1 MKIWWVTAWQNY
13 YPDGG
18 LDNIKGSFSTK
29 EEAEEFA
36 KTLRAE
42 GMPSPGSFLPRYDF
56 VEVENIA
63 HLL

>member
-36 KTLRAE
+36 EKLRAE
-42 GMPSPGSFLPRYDF
+42 GLSQGIRFYPRYDF